1 LHRSDLVAQLNKPIG
16 KALDLSLPLL
26 AALEIP
32 DVHNVGAHALH
43 SHATQASA
51 RRPATINAACS
62 MFLTIQSISS
72 KAEGIVTDSAI
83 ISAPMGFAR
92 RLA

>member
-1 LHRSDLVAQLNKPIG
+1 LHLSNLVSQINKPIG
-16 KALDLSLPLL
+16 KALDLSLSLL

-32 DVHNVGAHALH
+32 DIHNVGAHALH

-72 KAEGIVTDSAI
+72 KAEGMAKFIGYTT
-83 ISAPMGFAR
+83 FAD
-92 RLA
+92 LV